1 MAVIYIII
9 LIGVL
14 VFVHE
19 FGHYLAARIFKVKVL
34 SFSIGFGPRLTGF
47 KRGDTSWDIRLLPL
61 GGYVQMYGSDFEE
74 INDKEDPD
82 FARAYNNKPI
92 WQKAII
98 NLAGPLFNLL
108 LPIPILFAV
117 YMGTVTTDL
126 PPNIGQVLDNSPA
139 IGLLEP
145 GDVVTHINGEEVKY
159 WTTLHDVIADNPDT
173 ELKFTI
179 LRDGKSLNVD
189 ITPQSTTLRDAM
201 DITTE
206 TVGRIGVTPDLA
218 PPIIGLTSRQSIAAA
233 NGLQTFD
240 EITSLNGKPIRS
252 YVELEQTL
260 NHNTA
265 ETLDLVVLRPSE
277 LAIDYGS
284 ISVLSP
290 VHITIPNKVTSS
302 KELGI
307 TSANMFLSAVD
318 ADSPAAKAGLQK
330 GDRIL
335 EVDGKSVNI
344 FRSFTDKLV
353 QKWEEPHEITVQR
366 GDEVFKTTIQLER
379 LTIVGEF
386 QEEMPIIYAGM
397 YHKTP
402 IVSPEMVDM
411 TMGDRFTHA
420 VSSSITMTVKA
431 SSLLVVYVVRM
442 FQGRVSTK
450 SLGGPI
456 MIGHMAS
463 KAGEEGLDMFLRML
477 AVISINLG
485 ILNLIPFIPLLDGG
499 KLTILLVEAIKRGPL
514 SMRTRQII
522 AYIGLAMVALLIML
536 AFKNDIERMWN
547 LFFS

>member
-1 MAVIYIII
+1 MAVLYIII

-47 KRGDTSWDIRLLPL
+47 KHGDTSWDIRLLPL

-74 INDKEDPD
+74 ITDKEDPD
-82 FARAYNNKPI
+82 FDKAYNNKPI

-98 NLAGPLFNLL
+98 NFAGPLFNLL

-159 WTTLHDVIADNPDT
+159 WTTLHDIIAENPDT

-240 EITSLNGKPIRS
+240 EITSINGKPIRS

-277 LAIDYGS
+277 LDINYGS

-290 VHITIPNKVTSS
+290 VHITIPNQVTSS
-302 KELGI
+302 RELGI

-318 ADSPAAKAGLQK
+318 AESPAAKAGLQK

-335 EVDGKSVNI
+335 EIDGKSVNI

-353 QKWEEPHEITVQR
+353 QKWDEPHEITVQR

-402 IVSPEMVDM
+402 IVSPEQVKM
-411 TMGDRFTHA
+411 TLEDRFTHA
-420 VSSSITMTVKA
+420 VTSSVTMTVKA

-463 KAGEEGLDMFLRML
+463 KAGEEGIDMFLRML